1 MAQGERGKP
10 IKLLYAFPE
19 PLPLPRARGLQVVQ
33 TVLALAGQQ
42 IDVELCYV
50 PGAGDPFSACDLARP
65 VNVSLVP
72 LSRSLPWPLA
82 GIHSNRFFAARVAR
96 RLAADRTDAIMVR
109 HLKLA
114 HILLRR
120 FPGIPLLYEAHEVFA
135 DTAPRRRRARSAKL
149 EGCVAARAQAIVA
162 NSHATAERL
171 RERYGLARSIHVI
184 PNGVDFRSLI
194 PEKDWAHCAERI
206 VYAGS
211 FFGWKG
217 VADLV
222 AAAREL
228 PGLRIRLLGGDEDS
242 IRSMREQAVKEGAA
256 LEFTGRVSPRRVAE
270 ALEQACIA
278 VLPNRADADSAF
290 TSPIK
295 LFEYMAAG
303 CAIVASDL
311 PAVRE
316 ILAED
321 EAVWFR
327 AGDARS
333 LAAALRLLAAD
344 SGLAR
349 ALSAR
354 VRAKARLYTWSA
366 RGERLCVLLH
376 SMVPAA

>member
-1 MAQGERGKP
+1 M
-10 IKLLYAFPE
+10 KLLYAFPE

-33 TVLALAGQQ
+33 TVRALAGQHM
-42 IDVELCYV
+42 DVDLCYV
-50 PGAGDPFSACDLARP
+50 PAGGDPFGACDLVRP
-65 VNVSLVP
+65 ENVSLVP
-72 LSRSLPWPLA
+72 LSRSLPWPLD
-82 GIHSNRFFAARVAR
+82 GIHSNRFFAARLAR
-96 RLAADRTDAIMVR
+96 RLAAHPVDAIMAR

-114 HILLRR
+114 RALVER

-135 DTAPRRRRARSAKL
+135 DTAPERRRAHT
-149 EGCVAARAQAIVA
+149 ARRERYVVEHAQAVVA
-162 NSHATAERL
+162 NSHATAGRL
-171 RERYGLARSIHVI
+171 GERYGLARSIRVI
-184 PNGVDFRSLI
+184 PNGVDFRSRI
-194 PEKDWAHCAERI
+194 PDKDWAHCAERI

-217 VADLV
+217 VDELV

-228 PGLRIRLLGGDEDS
+228 PGLRISLFGGDEAS
-242 IRSMREQAVKEGAA
+242 IRRLREHAPAGGAE
-256 LEFTGRVSPRRVAE
+256 LEFAGRVSPQRVAQ

-321 EAVWFR
+321 EAVWVR
-327 AGDARS
+327 PGDVQS
-333 LAAALRLLAAD
+333 LAAGLRRLAAD
-344 SGLAR
+344 ADLAR

-354 VRAKARLYTWSA
+354 VRAKARRYTWTQRAIDLTQVLQTMVSA
-366 RGERLCVLLH
+366 
-376 SMVPAA
+376 A

>member
-1 MAQGERGKP
+1 MR
-10 IKLLYAFPE
+10 LHYAFPE

-33 TVLALAGQQ
+33 TVRALAEQG
-42 IDVELCYV
+42 IDVELSHV
-50 PGAGDPFSACDLARP
+50 PAPGDPFGACDLVKP
-65 VNVSLVP
+65 DNVTLVP
-72 LSRSLPWPLA
+72 LSRSLPRPLD
-82 GIHSNRFFAARVAR
+82 GIHSNRFFAARLAR
-96 RLAADRTDAIMVR
+96 HLAAHPADAIMVR

-114 HILLRR
+114 RALQER
-120 FPGIPLLYEAHEVFA
+120 FASIPLLYEAHEVFA
-135 DTAPRRRRARSAKL
+135 DTAPERRRARTARL
-149 EGCVAARAQAIVA
+149 ERYVVEHAQAIVA
-162 NSHATAERL
+162 NSHATANRL
-171 RERYGLARSIHVI
+171 RERYGLARSIQAI

-217 VADLV
+217 VDDLV

-228 PGLRIRLLGGDEDS
+228 PGLRISLFGGDKDS
-242 IRSMREQAVKEGAA
+242 IHRLREQALAGGAE
-256 LEFTGRVSPRRVAE
+256 LEFAGRVSPQRVAQ

-321 EAVWFR
+321 EAVWIR
-327 AGDARS
+327 PGDAQS
-333 LAAALRLLAAD
+333 LAAGLRRLAAD
-344 SGLAR
+344 SGLGR

-354 VRAKARLYTWSA
+354 VRAKARQYTWARRGIDLMQVLQTMVSA
-366 RGERLCVLLH
+366 
-376 SMVPAA
+376 A

>member
-1 MAQGERGKP
+1 M
-10 IKLLYAFPE
+10 KLLYAFPE
-19 PLPLPRARGLQVVQ
+19 PLPLPRARGLQAVQ
-33 TVLALAGQQ
+33 TVRALAEQQ
-42 IDVELCYV
+42 VEVDLCYV
-50 PGAGDPFSACDLARP
+50 PDAGDPFGACDLAMPQGVR
-65 VNVSLVP
+65 LVP

-82 GIHSNRFFAARVAR
+82 RMHSNRIFAARLAR
-96 RLAADRTDAIMVR
+96 RIAQHAPDAIMVR

-114 HILLRR
+114 RALLGR
-120 FPGIPLLYEAHEVFA
+120 FPQFPLLYEAHEVFA
-135 DTAPRRRRARSAKL
+135 DTAPARRRGVTAAL
-149 EGCVAARAQAIVA
+149 ERYVVVHAQAVVA
-162 NSHATAERL
+162 NSQATARRL
-171 RERYGLARSIHVI
+171 VERYSLTRNVEVI

-194 PEKDWAHCAERI
+194 PEKDWAHCGERI

-217 VADLV
+217 VADVV

-228 PGLRIRLLGGDEDS
+228 PGLRVTLLGGDEAS
-242 IRSMREQAVKEGAA
+242 IRAMRKQAAAGGAT
-256 LEFTGRVSPRRVAE
+256 LEFAGRVSPRRVAR

-278 VLPNRADADSAF
+278 VLPNRAEPDSAF

-321 EAVWFR
+321 EAVWFPP
-327 AGDARS
+327 GDTKA

-344 SGLAR
+344 TGLAR

-354 VRAKARLYTWSA
+354 VRSKVRQYTWHA
-366 RGERLCVLLH
+366 RGERLCVLLR
-376 SMVPAA
+376 SMAARA

>member
-1 MAQGERGKP
+1 M
-10 IKLLYAFPE
+10 KLLYAFPE

-33 TVLALAGQQ
+33 TVRALAEQQ
-42 IDVELCYV
+42 VEVDLCYV
-50 PGAGDPFSACDLARP
+50 PGTGDPFGACDLSTPQR
-65 VNVSLVP
+65 VNLVP
-72 LSRSLPWPLA
+72 LSRSLPWPLER
-82 GIHSNRFFAARVAR
+82 IHSNRLFAARLAR
-96 RLAADRTDAIMVR
+96 RLAAHPPDAIMVR

-114 HILLRR
+114 RALLGR
-120 FPGIPLLYEAHEVFA
+120 FPQIPLLYEAHEVFA
-135 DTAPRRRRARSAKL
+135 DTVPERRRAMTAQL
-149 EGCVAARAQAIVA
+149 ERYVVEQAQAVVA
-162 NSHATAERL
+162 NSQATARRL
-171 RERYGLARSIHVI
+171 RERYSLARSAQVI
-184 PNGVDFRSLI
+184 PNGVDLHSSI
-194 PEKDWAHCAERI
+194 PEKDWAHCGERI

-228 PGLRIRLLGGDEDS
+228 PGLHIRLLGGDEEG
-242 IRSMREQAVKEGAA
+242 IRSMREQAVAGGAE
-256 LEFTGRVSPRRVAE
+256 LEFFGRVSPRHVAQ

-316 ILAED
+316 VLAED

-327 AGDARS
+327 PGDAKA

-344 SGLAR
+344 TRLAR

-354 VRAKARLYTWSA
+354 VRIKVRQYTWQA
-366 RGERLCVLLH
+366 RGEHLCLLLR
-376 SMVPAA
+376 SMAPGA

>member
-1 MAQGERGKP
+1 M
-10 IKLLYAFPE
+10 KLLYAFPE
-19 PLPLPRARGLQVVQ
+19 PLPLPRARGLQAAQ
-33 TVLALAGQQ
+33 TVRSVAEQGV
-42 IDVELCYV
+42 DVEFCYV
-50 PGAGDPFSACDLARP
+50 PGEGDPFGACDLVRP
-65 VNVSLVP
+65 DNVTLVP
-72 LSRSLPWPLA
+72 LSRSLPWPLN
-82 GIHSNRFFAARVAR
+82 GIHSNRFFAARLAR
-96 RLAADRTDAIMVR
+96 RLAAHPVDAIMVR

-114 HILLRR
+114 RALQER

-135 DTAPRRRRARSAKL
+135 DTAPERRRARTATL
-149 EGCVAARAQAIVA
+149 ERYVVEHAQAVVA
-162 NSHATAERL
+162 NSRATAGRL
-171 RERYGLARSIHVI
+171 GERYGLVRDIRVI
-184 PNGVDFRSLI
+184 PNGVDFRSQI

-217 VADLV
+217 VDDLV

-228 PGLRIRLLGGDEDS
+228 PGLRIKLLGGDEAS
-242 IRSMREQAVKEGAA
+242 IRRMREQALAGGAE
-256 LEFTGRVSPRRVAE
+256 LEFPGRVSPQRVAQ

-321 EAVWFR
+321 EAVWIR
-327 AGDARS
+327 PGDAQS
-333 LAAALRLLAAD
+333 LATGLRRLVAD
-344 SGLAR
+344 PGLAR

-354 VRAKARLYTWSA
+354 VRAKVRQYTWAQRGIDLTQVLQTMVSA
-366 RGERLCVLLH
+366 
-376 SMVPAA
+376 A

>member
-1 MAQGERGKP
+1 M
-10 IKLLYAFPE
+10 KLLYAFPE

-33 TVLALAGQQ
+33 TVRSLAEQHM
-42 IDVELCYV
+42 DVELCFV
-50 PGAGDPFSACDLARP
+50 PGTGDPFGACDLVKP
-65 VNVSLVP
+65 EGVKLLP
-72 LSRSLPWPLA
+72 LSRSLPWPLER
-82 GIHSNRFFAARVAR
+82 IHSNRIFAARLARYVA
-96 RLAADRTDAIMVR
+96 AQPPDAIMVR

-114 HILLRR
+114 RALLRR
-120 FPGIPLLYEAHEVFA
+120 FPNIPLLYEAHEVFA
-135 DTAPRRRRARSAKL
+135 DTVPQRRRAGTARL
-149 EGCVAARAQAIVA
+149 EGYVVERARAVVA
-162 NSHATAERL
+162 NSQATASRL
-171 RERYGLARSIHVI
+171 GELYSLACHVQVI
-184 PNGVDFRSLI
+184 PNGVDLRSAI
-194 PEKDWAHCAERI
+194 PEKDWAHCGERI

-217 VADLV
+217 VDDLV
-222 AAAREL
+222 AAASEL
-228 PGLRIRLLGGDEDS
+228 SGLRIVLLGGDEDS
-242 IRSMREQAVKEGAA
+242 IRRLRAQAAA
-256 LEFTGRVSPRRVAE
+256 GCAELEFSGRVSPRRVAQ

-316 ILAED
+316 ILDED

-327 AGDARS
+327 PGDANS

-344 SGLAR
+344 TVLAR

-354 VRAKARLYTWSA
+354 VRIKARQYTWQA
-366 RGERLCVLLH
+366 RGERLCAMLR
-376 SMVPAA
+376 SMATGA

>member
-1 MAQGERGKP
+1 M
-10 IKLLYAFPE
+10 KLLYAFPE

-33 TVLALAGQQ
+33 TVRALAGQHM
-42 IDVELCYV
+42 DVELCYV
-50 PGAGDPFSACDLARP
+50 PAKGDPFGACDLARP
-65 VNVSLVP
+65 ENVSLLP
-72 LSRSLPWPLA
+72 LSRSLPWPLD
-82 GIHSNRFFAARVAR
+82 GIHSNRFFAARLAR
-96 RLAADRTDAIMVR
+96 HLAAHPVDAIMVR

-114 HILLRR
+114 RALQER
-120 FPGIPLLYEAHEVFA
+120 FPDIPLLYEAHEVFA
-135 DTAPRRRRARSAKL
+135 DTAPERRRARTARL
-149 EGCVAARAQAIVA
+149 ERYVVEHAQAVVA
-162 NSHATAERL
+162 NSHATAGRL
-171 RERYGLARSIHVI
+171 GERYGLGRVQVI

-194 PEKDWAHCAERI
+194 PDKDWAHCAERI

-228 PGLRIRLLGGDEDS
+228 PGLRISLLGGDEDS
-242 IRSMREQAVKEGAA
+242 IRRMREHALAGGAE
-256 LEFTGRVSPRRVAE
+256 LEFTGRVSPQRVAQ

-321 EAVWFR
+321 EAVWIR
-327 AGDARS
+327 PGDAQS
-333 LAAALRLLAAD
+333 LAAGLRRLAAD
-344 SGLAR
+344 PGLAR

-354 VRAKARLYTWSA
+354 VRAKARRYTWVQRGIDLTQALQTMVSA
-366 RGERLCVLLH
+366 
-376 SMVPAA
+376 A